1 MHQLRP
7 APRRLAQASTLP
19 SDGLGELPYNCLNVL
34 PTILLKLAEVKS
46 SLFQAHQNTHRLVT
60 WLRMPPPAL
69 PNARIS
75 GQRCPQLSKSSKQLG
90 EHPTASADR
99 TCSRN
104 RIPAPHCIIYDD
116 RPFATQGPETTQDGA
131 HRRRVTC
138 GHIPGTQH
146 SWHEGGPADAP
157 SRQLR
162 RLPDG
167 GQSAGTGPCC
177 QRPAPPA
184 CTRAHACFTG
194 CPKLCFCSKM
204 HCLYYVLVCACMP
217 SELPRASILSTSPR
231 YFLYPELC
239 AHARA
244 RYDEDSEAEL

>member
-1 MHQLRP
+1 
-7 APRRLAQASTLP
+7 
-19 SDGLGELPYNCLNVL
+19 
-34 PTILLKLAEVKS
+34 
-46 SLFQAHQNTHRLVT
+46 
-60 WLRMPPPAL
+60 MPPPAL

-75 GQRCPQLSKSSKQLG
+75 GQRRSQNPTSSKQLG

-104 RIPAPHCIIYDD
+104 RMPAPHCIIHDG
-116 RPFATQGPETTQDGA
+116 RPYATQGPKNHTDGA
-131 HRRRVTC
+131 HRRRASC

-184 CTRAHACFTG
+184 CACFTG

-204 HCLYYVLVCACMP
+204 HCLQNTIVRACMP
-217 SELPRASILSTSPR
+217 SELPRALIMSTSPR
-231 YFLYPELC
+231 YFLYPESC
-239 AHARA
+239 AHA
-244 RYDEDSEAEL
+244 